1 VTVAGTLT
9 VSTTAL
15 DLSGTGLG
23 SITLS
28 CSGGPCDWHV
38 VPGTGVSADTRQ
50 GSLGDGESVTV
61 GLTVDPAALLLGGS
75 ATVRVWPGDIAV
87 SVSWAAPV
95 VPSVVPTDVVPSVV
109 PTVAGS

>member
-1 VTVAGTLT
+1 VTVQGTLS
-9 VSTTAL
+9 VSTNAL

-23 SITLS
+23 SLTLT

-38 VPGTGVSADTRQ
+38 VPGTGVSADTRR
-50 GSLGDGESVTV
+50 GSLQDGESVTV

-75 ATVRVWPGDIAV
+75 SVVRVWPGDVSVAV
-87 SVSWAAPV
+87 SWLAPV

-109 PTVAGS
+109 PSVPGT